1 MCGKM
6 ASNYTM
12 KTFGVFYESHN
23 ATMQGY
29 VKQGDTPIRV
39 KLKPEATMQCYVTWI
54 IWQNWNP

>member
-39 KLKPEATMQCYVTWI
+39 KLKPEATMQCYVT
-54 IWQNWNP
+54 